1 MLKRNL
7 SKCFETWWYT
17 TSQNLH
23 LKNKMKVF
31 IYNWKYNNI
40 TCSFQKWKNVNQ
52 FMKEKK
58 YVKALNEAQRLTVR
72 QKEYYE
78 ETKRHAQLKVCVV
91 YYRIRWMRAALNVW
105 KSGHLRSQKIQH
117 LRRKSIRLLSKRLE
131 KFAFDYWRR
140 KILYLIK
147 ERVKETTLSLD
158 IGVLQHQHTIMKSKL
173 PKKKKKSHCNSSRI
187 NLLLFD
193 HIFFYS
199 LLIGRFLFF

>member
-58 YVKALNEAQRLTVR
+58 YVKALNKAQRLTVR

-131 KFAFDYWRR
+131 KFAFDCWRR

-173 PKKKKKSHCNSSRI
+173 QI
-187 NLLLFD
+187 
-193 HIFFYS
+193 IEEEEEIS
-199 LLIGRFLFF
+199 L